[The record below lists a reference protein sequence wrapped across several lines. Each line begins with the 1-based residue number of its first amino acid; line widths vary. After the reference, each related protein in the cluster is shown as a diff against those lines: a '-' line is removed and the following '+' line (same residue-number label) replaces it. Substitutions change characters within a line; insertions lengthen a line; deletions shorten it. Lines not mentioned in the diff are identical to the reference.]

1 MVLDPVSKVNEHTEF
16 PQLLE
21 AASDFEFWVK
31 KENKVSTMRS
41 VLDVFFYPAQPQSAS
56 HQAHMALWSAIAN
69 DKMQVLASKFGVA
82 GVWAGISTSDM
93 GLRLHVTTF
102 KKQMPVAIT
111 GYEAT

>member
-1 MVLDPVSKVNEHTEF
+1 
-16 PQLLE
+16 
-21 AASDFEFWVK
+21 
-31 KENKVSTMRS
+31 
-41 VLDVFFYPAQPQSAS
+41 
-56 HQAHMALWSAIAN
+56 MALWSAIAN

-111 GYEAT
+111 EIMKQLDVAAVDQEQFEKMKQHLLDDLRGFKESVR